1 MFNLNFKY
9 LFILTEIL
17 TVVYVY
23 YRYRKAGE
31 KEDYWS
37 NGNLYLLLLSVIY
50 LIVPGQIYIYEVFR
64 LASFKEST
72 FNQICNY
79 SIYYWFVFF
88 IFYLMSSDRKF
99 DKNNESKER
108 LNKLIA
114 SRLVLTLTSTS
125 TSILILTTILLFFII
140 ITFTYNINLD
150 IPRTEK
156 YLIFTK
162 IQQFPG
168 FVFLSWFVIIWTFIL
183 AIKKNKIY
191 YFLSYMPLIYIDL
204 LLAGRYYLF
213 VSAVAIFLYFSI
225 IKKIKVKLIYMILMP
240 LTLQFIGAIR
250 DGFNFGAGAIEK
262 IVDLSGELI
271 NTWTSIGLLLES
283 DYTSNQN
290 PFILFLTRL
299 IPQPF
304 FGFLF
309 GEKKSYA
316 DEINS
321 MHDFGFGMG
330 SSILTEGFAYGSLF
344 ALALPII
351 IGLIYFNVGK
361 KFNKNRSLNSSVI
374 HFMLIINVFS
384 IYRGATIV
392 NFSSLISIYF
402 IIYFLPRI
410 FFMMQK
416 TLVPQR
422 SIHPS

>member
-1 MFNLNFKY
+1 M
-9 LFILTEIL
+9 L

-72 FNQICNY
+72 LNQICNY
-79 SIYYWFVFF
+79 SIYYWIVFF
-88 IFYLMSSDRKF
+88 IFYLISSDGKF
-99 DKNNESKER
+99 DKNNASKER
-108 LNKLIA
+108 MNQLIA
-114 SRLVLTLTSTS
+114 SRLVLTSTS
-125 TSILILTTILLFFII
+125 TFTLTLTSILLFL
-140 ITFTYNINLD
+140 ITVIFTYNINLD

-156 YLIFTK
+156 YIIFTK
-162 IQQFPG
+162 IQQLPG
-168 FVFLSWFVIIWTFIL
+168 FVFLSWFVIIWTFVL
-183 AIKKNKIY
+183 AIKKKKLY
-191 YFLSYMPLIYIDL
+191 YFLSYTPLIYIDL
-204 LLAGRYYLF
+204 ILAGRYYLF
-213 VSAVAIFLYFSI
+213 LSAVAIFLYFSI
-225 IKKIKVKLIYMILMP
+225 IKKIKVKLMYMILIP
-240 LTLQFIGAIR
+240 LILQFIGAVR
-250 DGFNFGAGAIEK
+250 DGFNFGVGAIEK

-271 NTWTSIGLLLES
+271 NTWTSIGLLLEF

-299 IPQPF
+299 IPQPL

-321 MHDFGFGMG
+321 MHHFDFGMG

-344 ALALPII
+344 AIALPII

-384 IYRGATIV
+384 IYRGASIV
-392 NFSSLISIYF
+392 NFASLISIYF

-422 SIHPS
+422 SIYPS